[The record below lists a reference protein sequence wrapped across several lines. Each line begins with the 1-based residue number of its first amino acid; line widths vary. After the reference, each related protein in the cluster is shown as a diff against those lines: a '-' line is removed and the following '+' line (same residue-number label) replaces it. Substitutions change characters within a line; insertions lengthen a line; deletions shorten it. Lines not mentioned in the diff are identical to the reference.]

1 MNSSSHIKT
10 QKLTGENWVKG
21 RETIQFYKSGMKNGI
36 NVNISVIIKS
46 SHYNNVFDF
55 QSGKQH
61 NKFNSFGSRIITYIV
76 KQETKG
82 KMCYTEYEVTRM
94 LEVPVYNLFV
104 EFGEHIFQTSA
115 ATTWEQTVNVLAD
128 LFPYSLESVYAIHF
142 SKTLRHLRLVY
153 IDDVL
158 SIHNPNFANWIQ
170 LICLQRT

>member
-61 NKFNSFGSRIITYIV
+61 NKFNSCGSRIITY
-76 KQETKG
+76 
-82 KMCYTEYEVTRM
+82 
-94 LEVPVYNLFV
+94 L
-104 EFGEHIFQTSA
+104 S
-115 ATTWEQTVNVLAD
+115 
-128 LFPYSLESVYAIHF
+128 SSESTF
-142 SKTLRHLRLVY
+142 FK
-153 IDDVL
+153 
-158 SIHNPNFANWIQ
+158 
-170 LICLQRT
+170 LQRQPHGNKLSMSLLIVSLTPLNQFMQYTSQRR